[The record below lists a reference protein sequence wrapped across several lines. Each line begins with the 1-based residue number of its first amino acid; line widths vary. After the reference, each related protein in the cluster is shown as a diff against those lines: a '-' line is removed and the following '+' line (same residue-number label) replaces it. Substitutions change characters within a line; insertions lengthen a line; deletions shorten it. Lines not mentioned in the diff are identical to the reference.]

1 MVTYLINGKKET
13 FENEADAQAYI
24 KALGPGNDV
33 ELLTEGPSSDDK
45 KTDDWETDGFATGED
60 ENKVFPTDAAE
71 GADVVSETPAQDT
84 ESASED
90 GSSDSQTEFQGGQ
103 LDQVVLSNFK
113 DKEKPGR
120 ELVNADVWE
129 ETFSGYGDTAVRAL
143 ETQFKG
149 LDEYTVESDNR
160 GGKYDNPEF
169 STIVT
174 HTDPDTQEQTTF
186 ELQTLAER
194 GGTTKKSKGKGKEF
208 ADFVANTMSPQDAA
222 TLRVKGKNFQD
233 SPIVQSLQA
242 TKEEAEASIGSL
254 EDVFAPTTELVK
266 TGKGQTMEL
275 VVQPYEKEIKENTE
289 KYLRT
294 HTPMSYEGAE
304 TQVKANMYSKMLA
317 DERLNLITKKREE
330 FLSEN
335 PEFRDEFTV
344 FGNLKNSKLVTEY
357 QDNTLLAKS
366 LSNDL
371 GNMSRSHDQLDSFK
385 KDPSKPVVIDGV
397 QWGGNEGEIIGTWNK
412 IPITQAN
419 YDQLTSMQTNYNATY
434 KTYSDTVAK
443 NASIAD
449 KMPEAFA
456 MSKAN
461 SLNYS
466 LAEKAFSTFGWGI
479 ADIVTGTGY
488 AVTALG
494 TGVGSIIGGAAAA
507 ATMGEDAP
515 SVDDIYDTSM
525 KSVDAIANKYSQAKD
540 ASKRGYVRDVSVDD
554 GFSSPKNFGKFVLQE
569 ASTQGP
575 IVVAMMATG
584 GYGALTVGMYTGGQ
598 AGMEMAFEDALM
610 GKETKRVNQFL
621 TMAGIGLAN
630 ALPTQLTTVPI
641 LRKAKKQFFEST
653 KFGTEGAKQYALG
666 TKDFI
671 KSQYKDI
678 VNDVLL
684 ENVGEIT
691 TNFAENAIYGN
702 DPYENIKHVAI
713 SSTGFSFVFSA
724 LPFFKGVAARS
735 MAAKA
740 DIEQLSS
747 YADAALQAEKSLKN
761 HRAAMEG
768 LEGDLLINARKTD
781 QILFQ
786 VYVDANKASNEKAT
800 ELLEKPLNGVTKD
813 GSETFAQLQTDAAKL
828 KREIAILS
836 NSTNADQ
843 SVIDQK
849 IEKFANLK
857 AAQELYIGSG
867 YRNEF
872 VLMQATKPDVYNKYI
887 SDARTKL
894 ERENPGKIY
903 SSKDNQVELAAT
915 REYNIDQ
922 SRKRAKQNKK
932 INPNLQV
939 FETRDE
945 AMDYIDERE
954 DLSESTKEKVIT
966 SIETGSAGASV
977 KTQDGGT
984 LPYVIIEAEADN
996 NKQFVQEH
1004 ELGHG
1009 NMELIFKGKDRS
1021 KLLEIGNQV
1030 REWLKINNP
1039 SLSAR
1044 METAMQGY
1052 EKSASYDKTDVAEEA
1067 LMEFFEMVNENR
1079 IDLTSSKNVPLNGMM
1094 AAMIQDAVGT
1104 DVYDY
1109 NFRGVDDFAAF
1120 AVKLAKGIRNGDIDI
1135 ARLKETISKVKT
1147 TEKSSK
1153 KKAEVKE
1160 SMSPKM
1166 RKLFD
1171 RKEATE
1177 DNPYLDPEERDNKL
1191 QGINQQINELK
1202 DIEAAQNK
1210 SIGNKAKPSG
1220 PMTLE
1225 EADAAYEDA
1234 LDAWEDAPDNDALL
1248 EEVEKALKEVEAAK
1262 NRFDAGEEAT
1272 PEVTPEDKPTEK
1284 KVREKKERSKKK
1296 YSLTDDAKAKIE
1308 PLIEEAQSMNKELSA
1323 REKET
1328 DATKIAKIEAKPE
1341 SEMTRTEK
1349 ALAIKKIKDNPTRT
1363 TKPAKLQRIETEILD
1378 RLEKPIG
1385 KAITFFTKL
1394 LYDKIPKEAA
1404 AVIGG
1409 RDAYKSAAQARIT
1422 SMVIN
1427 EFKKTTINRKGE
1439 ETINDVEDLIFN
1451 RGGLRLLT
1459 LATDLGVASASEG
1472 ISQQFDNVSNNIGT
1486 EDTMFD
1492 EGGLQMSVEGKFKIS
1507 SLLASGA
1514 RYKQAMDAAVEF
1526 WKTNKGNS
1534 PVESFSKLPGFT
1546 AEVLAEMFDIPV
1558 GIFDKRISRSPNL
1571 NKETYKKAMDAITKP
1586 YAVFKLTKDGITI
1599 EERTEI
1605 DTAEAFTKEMQSKGF
1620 EVERVA
1626 DQNMLQTLFK
1636 FLPQLSAEDYKY
1648 LIDGSKGRS
1657 KGKSTGVPN
1666 NVVKLAFDKI
1676 QRNTT
1681 GVGNKSGNLRRLTY
1695 KEVLDG
1701 IGGFVDTDGK
1711 AKMKMGITGRSPE
1724 GQTFIGVMRTLNR
1737 MVSNELSRSAAVGLD
1752 PMTIKDIAAGK
1763 NVLMESKKLDLSKIT
1778 IITPELGV
1786 AFDAWF
1792 KGKKDP
1798 SSVKQLEMVS
1808 KLAGKILGGKGR
1820 KIFNA
1825 ELAYNFDKLGADATL
1840 EDVRNKL
1847 GDAWGKVYKWLYRDQ
1862 GFQKAVGNLNE
1873 SSTKEDVRQFLQAF
1887 SRAWRND
1894 SYQKVSTNEQMV
1906 NLLKD
1911 QGVDFEGLGFE
1922 LEKRGNKGY
1931 IYEVI
1936 DGKRDFVNNPTTIL
1950 EIKNKAFDRIQA
1962 YGLDSI
1968 NEVQKLQK
1976 VVLDVIDTALTVDD
1990 AIAAIEAMSI
2000 GQMATLRRISYL
2012 RNVYKSDGPTVLEH
2026 VTSLAIIKETLKEY
2040 ARGNVENIQEFLD
2053 GLYLDV
2059 IPKEIDDLLAKVGT
2073 EARYTPK
2080 IKALLEK
2087 YKLKSFDVVG
2097 ERNSLKESKRAEN
2110 AQLATDLAI
2119 TRKSDAKRKGIS
2131 VLDFDDTLARTA
2143 SQVLYTLPNGK
2154 KGKLTAEQFAKD
2166 GDRMTKEGVEW
2177 DFSEFSK
2184 VVDGKKGPL
2193 FEKTKNLVSKFGN
2206 ENVFILTARPAN
2218 SKYAI
2223 HEFLSGLGLDIPLQ
2237 NITGLADSN
2246 PQAKGDWITSKAAEG
2261 YNDFFFADDHI
2272 KNVMAVKEALNIDG
2286 VKSKVE
2292 QALVKES
2299 KKLKRQYSAIIA
2311 KRRGGGTITDAEVN
2325 SGYIEKQIDT
2335 AFFYMGNAVQQE
2347 QIGATDL
2354 TKAKKM
2360 ALHFLANS
2368 HIRFPEDG
2376 YKIVDAL
2383 HVAAQN
2389 KIDPFTFKNVD
2400 ELLASYDLVPK
2411 AKRVNPDEVKEFSN
2425 KTDVPNSDIS
2435 IYDVDFTKAGQ
2446 KAVRNAVDTNWG
2458 KKSNPWC
2465 VVAWNEDP
2473 AADQNAAF
2481 DEYYKNR
2488 RPLNVVES
2496 IEFNQQVV
2504 GGKTY
2509 KQYDSQARSM
2519 NIDSDLSQEEMAELV
2534 EGGERPGF
2542 ILIQNFEYTD
2552 VDEDT
2557 GEELPSL
2564 NQVWYKLKDPTQTKE
2579 QFYDSGAIHWPP
2591 MPDVGPIP
2599 KVLNN
2604 ELWQMYGKPNPAPSF
2619 RIGNREIKGDR
2630 GGSPGG
2636 WKIAFKGGKLL
2647 SLRNEGS
2654 NEQNWWDRM
2663 DRPTIDLA
2671 IESTGNSFTTI
2682 NTKTGKTTFHKAK
2695 VVKESKKLDRAING
2709 IVDAETIIDK
2719 TPKSKGQPKYV
2730 KDLLDVFDMDGEGQ
2744 TLLDKATR
2752 QLDLQWNM
2760 LYEGVTG
2767 VDSDVFSFNEVEAQ
2781 KLGDE
2786 VSKGF
2791 KARFKSIMRGYLVES
2806 GADDFLGL
2814 LYRTLPKGK
2823 EGEAMMKLYE
2833 ENLLKPFAIASREVE
2848 KARIKMAKRY
2858 RDIKVNNQISD
2869 KVLNGKVTLKTE
2881 SGKDITYTSED
2892 AVRVYMWRT
2901 QAIKVP
2907 GLSEEN
2913 ELDLAQHV
2921 KDSDELYRF
2930 ALNLMNKTSK
2940 EEFADP
2946 SKNWVT
2952 GSLKTDYLEG
2962 INKAKRKEA
2971 LRFWSKGIETIFSE
2985 DNVNKLR
2992 VQHGTKYVAALQ
3004 NSIERMKTGRNS
3016 SQSLDSDTKV
3026 MLQFISGAVGNIMF
3040 LNTRSAG
3047 LQLLSATNF
3056 MAAGDNTWGKS
3067 LKTMLTKMPTLA
3079 KDYKMLM
3086 NTDFLLDR
3094 RNALKMD
3101 VNDSDIARIAEGKG
3115 FQGKLARFLQWGYVF
3130 TQAADSRAIALGG
3143 AVYYRN
3149 AYDKLIKQGVD
3160 PKAAKEQALL
3170 ETTEHAQNSQQSS
3183 RADKISKQQASTA
3196 GRLML
3201 AFANTP
3207 MQYNRLVQKAYLD
3220 LANGR
3225 GSKGKNL
3232 YNIAYYGLAQNLLFT
3247 VAQGA
3252 MVSSVWGTLFGDDE
3266 EEDKLDYNDGVGMAN
3281 GVLSSWLRGM
3291 GLWGN
3296 AINAL
3301 KQTIMNVHAETKK
3314 KRPEY
3319 DVAAI
3324 KGLTSII
3331 PAVGSKFSKIY
3342 TTTRAIDYNKDFLF
3356 DVNEGNVFKNY
3367 AKMPGTIILGQTA
3380 AFLNI
3385 PLDRAQKKTANL
3397 IDAVNYAQSDL
3408 TKTGG
3413 LLFGHALWTLQSDAE
3428 KEADYEEQQA
3438 RRKGMKKEKKEEEK
3452 KKELTPGEIRRYDL
3466 KKLKKQ
3472 EQIDMLNELGL
3483 FTKEIRKLKKEAD
3496 RIEAIIK
3503 YQNLKKRKDSLK

>member
-1 MVTYLINGKKET
+1 MIKYLIEGIEET
-13 FENEADAQAYI
+13 FGSQEEANAYI
-24 KALGPGNDV
+24 AALGPGV
-33 ELLTEGPSSDDK
+33 SVQLISDDIDQANNEI
-45 KTDDWETDGFATGED
+45 TADDTILNPDFRQ
-60 ENKVFPTDAAE
+60 DAAK
-71 GADVVSETPAQDT
+71 GADVVSGPQPAQDT
-84 ESASED
+84 GLASED
-90 GSSDSQTEFQGGQ
+90 GSLDLQDEFQGGQ

-129 ETFSGYGDTAVRAL
+129 KTFSGYGDTAVRAL
-143 ETQFKG
+143 ETQFKD
-149 LDEYTVESDNR
+149 LDEYTVESGRRGKKGDNT
-160 GGKYDNPEF
+160 GF

-174 HTDPDTQEQTTF
+174 HTDPDTQEKTTF
-186 ELQTLAER
+186 ELQTLTER

-208 ADFVANTMSPQDAA
+208 ADFVANTMSLQDAA
-222 TLRVKGKNFQD
+222 TLRVKGENFQD
-233 SPIVQSLQA
+233 SPIVQGLQA
-242 TKEEAEASIGSL
+242 TKEEAEASLGSL
-254 EDVFAPTTELVK
+254 EDVFAPTTELIK

-289 KYLRT
+289 TYLKT
-294 HTPMSYEGAE
+294 HGYMSYEGAE

-317 DERLNLITKKREE
+317 DERLNLITQKRET

-344 FGNLKNSKLVTEY
+344 FGNLKNSKLATEY

-366 LSNDL
+366 LENDL
-371 GNMSRSHDQLDSFK
+371 GSMAKDLNKLDSFK
-385 KDPSKPVVIDGV
+385 KNPSELIIIDGV
-397 QWGGNEGEIIGTWNK
+397 QWGGTGEDPIGTWNG

-419 YDQLTSMQTNYNATY
+419 YDQLKSMQANYNATY
-434 KTYSDTVAK
+434 KTYSDAIAN
-443 NASIAD
+443 NATLAD

-479 ADIVTGTGY
+479 ADIVTGAGY
-488 AVTALG
+488 AVTSLG

-515 SVDDIYDTSM
+515 SIGDIYDTSM
-525 KSVDAIANKYSQAKD
+525 KSADAIANKYSKAKE

-569 ASTQGP
+569 TSTQGP
-575 IVVAMMATG
+575 IVMAMMATG

-598 AGMEMAFEDALM
+598 AGMEMAFEDALA
-610 GKETKRVNQFL
+610 GRDTKRVDQFL

-641 LRKAKKQFFEST
+641 LRKAKKQFFDTT
-653 KFGTEGAKQYALG
+653 KFGADGAKQYALG

-684 ENVGEIT
+684 ENAGEIT

-713 SSTGFSFVFSA
+713 SSSGFSFVFSA
-724 LPFFKGVAARS
+724 LPFFKGIAARS

-740 DIEQLSS
+740 DIEQLST
-747 YADAALQAEKSLKN
+747 YADAVLKAEESLKD
-761 HRAAMEG
+761 HRTNMEG
-768 LEGDLLINARKTD
+768 LEGDLLINAKKTER
-781 QILFQ
+781 ILFQ
-786 VYVDANKASNEKAT
+786 VYKDADNAAVKKAT
-800 ELLEKPLNGVTKD
+800 ELLEKPLNGVTKQ
-813 GSETFAQLQTDAAKL
+813 GAETFAQLQTDAAKL
-828 KREIAILS
+828 KREIALLS
-836 NSTNADQ
+836 NAKGDNQ
-843 SVIDQK
+843 SIIDQK
-849 IEKFANLK
+849 TEQFANLK
-857 AAQELYIGSG
+857 ESQELYIGSG

-872 VLMQATKPDVYNKYI
+872 ALMQTTNPDVYNKYI
-887 SDARTKL
+887 NDARAKL
-894 ERENPGKIY
+894 EKENPGKIY

-932 INPNLQV
+932 INPDLQV
-939 FETRDE
+939 FETREE
-945 AMDYIDERE
+945 AMDYMDERP
-954 DLSESTKEKVIT
+954 DLAESTKEKVIT
-966 SIETGSAGASV
+966 AIERGSAGASV
-977 KTQDGGT
+977 RTQDGGT
-984 LPYVIIEAEADN
+984 IPYVIIEAEADN

-1009 NMELIFKGKDRS
+1009 NMDLIFKGEDRS

-1030 REWLKINNP
+1030 RQWLKVNNP

-1044 METAMQGY
+1044 MERAMEGY
-1052 EKSASYDKTDVAEEA
+1052 EQSKSYDEAGVAEEA
-1067 LMEFFEMVNENR
+1067 LMEFFEMVHENR

-1094 AAMIQDAVGT
+1094 AEMIQDAVGT

-1135 ARLKETISKVKT
+1135 AKVKKTISKVKT
-1147 TEKSSK
+1147 TKKSSK
-1153 KKAEVKE
+1153 KKTEVKE

-1166 RKLFD
+1166 RNLLD
-1171 RKEATE
+1171 RKEAIE
-1177 DNPYLDPEERDNKL
+1177 DDPYMDPETKDNEL

-1202 DIEAAQNK
+1202 ETEAAQNK
-1210 SIGNKAKPSG
+1210 RISTKAKPSG

-1234 LDAWEDAPDNDALL
+1234 LDAWQDAPDNDFLL

-1262 NRFDAGEEAT
+1262 NRFDAGEEVT
-1272 PEVTPEDKPTEK
+1272 LEIEPESKPTEK
-1284 KVREKKERSKKK
+1284 QVREKKERSKKK
-1296 YSLTDDAKAKIE
+1296 YSLTDEAKAKIE
-1308 PLIEEAQSMNKELSA
+1308 PLIEEAQSMNKEIA
-1323 REKET
+1323 AKEKET
-1328 DATKIAKIEAKPE
+1328 DAAKIAKIEAKPE

-1349 ALAIKKIKDNPTRT
+1349 AIAIKRIKDNPTRT
-1363 TKPAKLQRIETEILD
+1363 TKPAKLQRVEAEIID

-1385 KAITFFTKL
+1385 KAVTFFTKL

-1409 RDAYKSAAQARIT
+1409 RDAYKSAAEARIT

-1427 EFKKTTINRKGE
+1427 EFKKTTTNRKGE
-1439 ETINDVEDLIFN
+1439 KTINDVEDLIFN

-1492 EGGLQMSVEGKFKIS
+1492 EGGIQMSVEGKFKIS

-1526 WKTNKGNS
+1526 WKTNEGNS
-1534 PVESFSKLPGFT
+1534 PIENFKKLPGFT

-1571 NKETYKKAMDAITKP
+1571 NNETYKKAMDAITKP

-1599 EERTEI
+1599 EERREI

-1657 KGKSTGVPN
+1657 KGKSTGVPI
-1666 NVVKLAFDKI
+1666 NVVKLAFSNI

-1681 GVGNKSGNLRRLTY
+1681 GVGNKSGKLRRLTY

-1701 IGGFVDTDGK
+1701 IGGALDKDGK
-1711 AKMKMGITGRSPE
+1711 ARIKMGITGRSPE
-1724 GQTFIGVMRTLNR
+1724 GQTFIGVLRTLNR
-1737 MVSNELSRSAAVGLD
+1737 MVSNELSRSAAIGLD
-1752 PMTIKDIAAGK
+1752 PMTAKDIAAGK
-1763 NVLMESKKLDLSKIT
+1763 NVLMESKRLDLSKIT
-1778 IITPELGV
+1778 AITPDLGIE
-1786 AFDAWF
+1786 FDKWF
-1792 KGKKDP
+1792 KGQKNP
-1798 SSVKQLEMVS
+1798 SSVKQLQMVS
-1808 KLAGKILGGKGR
+1808 KLAGKILGDRGR
-1820 KIFNA
+1820 KLFNA
-1825 ELAYNFDKLGADATL
+1825 ELAYNFDKLESDATL
-1840 EDVRNKL
+1840 EEVRDKL
-1847 GDAWGKVYKWLYRDQ
+1847 GQAWGKVYKWLYRDQ
-1862 GFQKAVGNLNE
+1862 GFKKAISNLND

-1894 SYQKVSTNEQMV
+1894 NYQEVSTNEQMV
-1906 NLLKD
+1906 KLLKD
-1911 QGVDFEGLGFE
+1911 QGVDFERLGFE

-1931 IYEVI
+1931 VYEVI

-2000 GQMATLRRISYL
+2000 GQMGTLRRISYL
-2012 RNVYKSDGPTVLEH
+2012 RNVYKSKGPKIVEH
-2026 VTSLAIIKETLKEY
+2026 VTSLEVIKDTLKEY
-2040 ARGNVENIQEFLD
+2040 ARGNVENIQGFLD
-2053 GLYLDV
+2053 GLYIDV
-2059 IPKEIDDLLAKVGT
+2059 IPKEVDDLLDKVGT

-2080 IKALLEK
+2080 IKALLKK
-2087 YKLKSFDVVG
+2087 YPLKSFDVVG
-2097 ERNSLKESKRAEN
+2097 ERNKLKESKRAKD
-2110 AQLATDLAI
+2110 AQVATDLAMN
-2119 TRKSDAKRKGIS
+2119 RKPNAKRKGIS

-2193 FEKTKNLVSKFGN
+2193 FEKTKELVSKFGN

-2246 PQAKGDWITSKAAEG
+2246 PQAKGDWITSKAAAG

-2272 KNVMAVKEALNIDG
+2272 KNVMAVDKAIKRAK
-2286 VKSKVE
+2286 VK
-2292 QALVKES
+2292 
-2299 KKLKRQYSAIIA
+2299 
-2311 KRRGGGTITDAEVN
+2311 G
-2325 SGYIEKQIDT
+2325 
-2335 AFFYMGNAVQQE
+2335 
-2347 QIGATDL
+2347 
-2354 TKAKKM
+2354 
-2360 ALHFLANS
+2360 
-2368 HIRFPEDG
+2368 
-2376 YKIVDAL
+2376 
-2383 HVAAQN
+2383 
-2389 KIDPFTFKNVD
+2389 
-2400 ELLASYDLVPK
+2400 
-2411 AKRVNPDEVKEFSN
+2411 
-2425 KTDVPNSDIS
+2425 KT
-2435 IYDVDFTKAGQ
+2435 
-2446 KAVRNAVDTNWG
+2446 
-2458 KKSNPWC
+2458 
-2465 VVAWNEDP
+2465 VVADP
-2473 AADQNAAF
+2473 
-2481 DEYYKNR
+2481 
-2488 RPLNVVES
+2488 NVKFS
-2496 IEFNQQVV
+2496 M
-2504 GGKTY
+2504 KT
-2509 KQYDSQARSM
+2509 
-2519 NIDSDLSQEEMAELV
+2519 
-2534 EGGERPGF
+2534 
-2542 ILIQNFEYTD
+2542 
-2552 VDEDT
+2552 
-2557 GEELPSL
+2557 
-2564 NQVWYKLKDPTQTKE
+2564 
-2579 QFYDSGAIHWPP
+2579 
-2591 MPDVGPIP
+2591 
-2599 KVLNN
+2599 
-2604 ELWQMYGKPNPAPSF
+2604 
-2619 RIGNREIKGDR
+2619 
-2630 GGSPGG
+2630 
-2636 WKIAFKGGKLL
+2636 
-2647 SLRNEGS
+2647 
-2654 NEQNWWDRM
+2654 
-2663 DRPTIDLA
+2663 
-2671 IESTGNSFTTI
+2671 
-2682 NTKTGKTTFHKAK
+2682 
-2695 VVKESKKLDRAING
+2695 
-2709 IVDAETIIDK
+2709 
-2719 TPKSKGQPKYV
+2719 KGQPKLI
-2730 KDLLDVFDMDGEGQ
+2730 KDLVDVFDMDGEGQ
-2744 TLLDKATR
+2744 TLLDKATMM
-2752 QLDLQWNM
+2752 LDLQWNE
-2760 LYEGVTG
+2760 LYKNVTG
-2767 VDSDVFSFNEVEAQ
+2767 VDPDIEFNEVEAQ

-2786 VSKGF
+2786 VSKGT
-2791 KARFKSIMRGYLVES
+2791 RSRLKSIARGYLVES

-2814 LYRTLPKGK
+2814 LYRTLPEGK
-2823 EGEAMMKLYE
+2823 KGEAMMKLYE
-2833 ENLLKPFAIASREVE
+2833 ENLLKPFAIASREIE

-2858 RDIKVNNQISD
+2858 RDIKVNNGISD

-2881 SGKDITYTSED
+2881 SGKDITYTNED
-2892 AVRVYMWRT
+2892 AVRVYMWRK
-2901 QAIKVP
+2901 QGIKVP
-2907 GLSEEN
+2907 GLSEAN
-2913 ELDLAQHV
+2913 ELDLAEHV
-2921 KDSDELYRF
+2921 KQSDELYRF
-2930 ALNLMNKTSK
+2930 TLNLIAKTLP

-2962 INKAKRKEA
+2962 INKSKRKEA

-2985 DNVNKLR
+2985 SNINKLR
-2992 VQHGTKYVAALQ
+2992 VQHGNKFVAALE
-3004 NSIERMKTGRNS
+3004 NSIERMRTGRNS
-3016 SQSLDSDTKV
+3016 TQSLDSDTKV

-3056 MAAGDNTWGKS
+3056 MNAGDNTWGKS
-3067 LKTMLTKMPTLA
+3067 LKTMFTKMPTLA

-3115 FQGKLARFLQWGYVF
+3115 LQGKLARFLQWGYVF

-3160 PKAAKEQALL
+3160 PKVAKEQALL

-3183 RADKISKQQASTA
+3183 RADKISKQQASTS

-3220 LANGR
+3220 LVNGR

-3252 MVSSVWGTLFGDDE
+3252 MLTAVYGTLFGDDE
-3266 EEDKLDYNDGVGMAN
+3266 EEDKLDYNKKVGIAN

-3291 GLWGN
+3291 GIWGN
-3296 AINAL
+3296 GLNAL
-3301 KQTIMNVHAETKK
+3301 KQTFMNIHKESKK

-3324 KGLTSII
+3324 KGLTSIM
-3331 PAVGSKFSKIY
+3331 PAVGSKISKIY
-3342 TTTRAIDYNKDFLF
+3342 ATTKAIDYNKDFLF

-3367 AKMPGTIILGQTA
+3367 AKMPGVVALGQTA
-3380 AFLNI
+3380 ALFNI
-3385 PLDRAQKKTANL
+3385 PLDRAQIKLANL

-3413 LLFGHALWTLQSDAE
+3413 LLFGHSLWTLQSDEE
-3428 KEADYEEQQA
+3428 KEADYEEQKA
-3438 RRKGMKKEKKEEEK
+3438 RRKTIKKENKDKEDKKEMS
-3452 KKELTPGEIRRYDL
+3452 PSEIRRYDL
-3466 KKLKKQ
+3466 KKMKKQ
-3472 EQIDMLNELGL
+3472 EQIDILYNKFKLTRTQINKL
-3483 FTKEIRKLKKEAD
+3483 TKEEDRINKIMSLEALKKSKK
-3496 RIEAIIK
+3496 IK
-3503 YQNLKKRKDSLK
+3503 ESFLIGPKNK